1 MKKGGGRQQHF
12 KNAAQLHR
20 IKLDQRYKNVSHRL
34 MREEWERQNSPEE
47 DRDHIIVKY
56 IGENHGRALY
66 RVETDYNIPQP
77 GEV

>member
-1 MKKGGGRQQHF
+1 
-12 KNAAQLHR
+12 
-20 IKLDQRYKNVSHRL
+20 

-47 DRDHIIVKY
+47 DHDRIIVEY

-66 RVETDYNIPQP
+66 RVKTDYTIPQP